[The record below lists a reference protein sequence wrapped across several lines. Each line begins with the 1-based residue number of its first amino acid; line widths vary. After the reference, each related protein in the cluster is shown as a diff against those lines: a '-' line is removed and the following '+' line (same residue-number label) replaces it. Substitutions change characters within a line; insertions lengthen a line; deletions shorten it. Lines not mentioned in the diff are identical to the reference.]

1 MGFHTFLEQH
11 KKKKK
16 IAIIGGGAAGFF
28 AAISAKEAN
37 DSVEVT
43 IFEKA
48 RKVLA
53 KVAITGGGRCNLTN
67 TFDNISDLKQ
77 VYPRGFRLMKRL
89 FNFFDQRDTWRWFES
104 HGVRLVSQDDH
115 CVFPESQDAMTV
127 VGCLVNEARKLN
139 VNIKTEQK
147 IVSLTPSTD
156 GGWLINMVN
165 GIHER
170 FDCVVIATGG
180 MPHRADLLGLCH
192 LGLHMEQPI
201 PSLFTFKI
209 DDQRLLSLMGTVVN
223 TVQTTIPTTKFRASG
238 PLLITHWGIS
248 GPAVL
253 KLSSRAARHLY
264 EMDYHSKVAI
274 NWVNITDRNMVE
286 VEFSKVA
293 KANPRKQLG
302 TVRPFCLPSRLW
314 LYMLHKNN
322 LPDGRLW
329 CELGNKGLNKLL
341 ETLTNDVYDIC
352 GRGTYR
358 DEFVTCGGIAL
369 DSVDFNTL
377 QSKVCHGLY
386 FAGEV
391 LDVDGVTGGFNLQA
405 AWTTGFIVGNS
416 IVSD

>member
-28 AAISAKEAN
+28 AAISAKQSN

-43 IFEKA
+43 ILEKA
-48 RKVLA
+48 REVLA
-53 KVAITGGGRCNLTN
+53 KVAVTGGGRCNLTN

-77 VYPRGFRLMKRL
+77 VYPRGSRLMKRL
-89 FNFFDQRDTWRWFES
+89 FNFFDQRDTWQWFES

-115 CVFPESQDAMTV
+115 CVFPESQDAMSV
-127 VGCLVNEARKLN
+127 VDCLVNEARKLN

-147 IVSLTPSTD
+147 IASLTPSAD

-165 GIHER
+165 GFHER
-170 FDCVVIATGG
+170 FDCVAIATGG
-180 MPHRADLLGLCH
+180 MPHRSDLLGLCH
-192 LGLHMEQPI
+192 LGIRMEQPI

-223 TVQTTIPTTKFRASG
+223 AVQTAIPTTKFRASG

-248 GPAVL
+248 GPAAL

-264 EMDYHSKVAI
+264 EVDYHSKVAI

-286 VEFSKVA
+286 GELSKVA
-293 KANPRKQLG
+293 KANPKKQLG
-302 TVRPFCLPSRLW
+302 TVRPFGLPSRLW
-314 LYMLHKNN
+314 LYMLRKNN

-329 CELGNKGLNKLL
+329 RELGNKGLNKLL
-341 ETLTNDVYDIC
+341 ETLTNDVYDIR

>member
-11 KKKKK
+11 KKKK

-28 AAISAKEAN
+28 AAISAKESN

-115 CVFPESQDAMTV
+115 CVFPESQDAMSV
-127 VGCLVNEARKLN
+127 VDCLVNEARKLN

-147 IVSLTPSTD
+147 IVSLTPSAD
-156 GGWLINMVN
+156 GGWLIDMVN

-170 FDCVVIATGG
+170 FDSVVIATGG

-192 LGLHMEQPI
+192 LGIRMEQPI

-286 VEFSKVA
+286 VELSKVA

-302 TVRPFCLPSRLW
+302 TVRPFGLPSRLW

-352 GRGTYR
+352 GRGTFR